1 MNMKNYKT
9 ILTILLLIGMFLLFA
24 APAYSVNAVIEETK
38 GKVELKA
45 IGGSWRKA
53 EAGMEVGLGTTV
65 STGFN
70 ANAQI
75 AIGNTILEVKPLTR
89 MELEELIEKEGTID
103 TGLNLKVGKIKANVR
118 SSAGLQ
124 NNFKLR
130 SAQST
135 AAVRGTVFVY
145 DGYTLSVEQ
154 GRVSLS
160 NNLGQVRSVG
170 SGEQS
175 STDGYSV
182 PSYVEDAISSIFDLD
197 PGVLDEDAVVE
208 FLEQEFPEYATIIL
222 NLYWDFGGLQ

>member
-1 MNMKNYKT
+1 MREYKT
-9 ILTILLLIGMFLLFA
+9 IPIILLLIAVLLLLA
-24 APAYSVNAVIEETK
+24 APVYSVNAVIEETK

-53 EAGMEVGLGTTV
+53 EVGMEIGLGTTV

-70 ANAQI
+70 ANAKI
-75 AIGNTILEVKPLTR
+75 AIGDTVLEVKPLTR

-103 TGLNLKVGKIKANVR
+103 TELNLKVGKIKANVR

-160 NNLGQVRSVG
+160 NKLGQVRSVG

-182 PSYVEDAISSIFDLD
+182 PSHVEDAISSVFNLD
-197 PGVLDEDAVVE
+197 PGALDEDAVVE
-208 FLEQEFPEYATIIL
+208 FLEQEYPEYATLIL
-222 NLYWDFGGLQ
+222 KLYWDFGGVE

>member
-1 MNMKNYKT
+1 MKNYKT

>member
-1 MNMKNYKT
+1 MKNYKT

-160 NNLGQVRSVG
+160 NKLGQVRSVG
-170 SGEQS
+170 SGGQS

-182 PSYVEDAISSIFDLD
+182 PSHVEDAISSVFDLD
-197 PGVLDEDAVVE
+197 PSALDEDAVVE
-208 FLEQEFPEYATIIL
+208 FLEQEFPQYATIIL

>member
-1 MNMKNYKT
+1 MRKYKT
-9 ILTILLLIGMFLLFA
+9 IPIILLIIAVFLLLA
-24 APAYSVNAVIEETK
+24 APAYSVNAVIQETK

-45 IGGSWRKA
+45 SGGSWQKA
-53 EAGMEVGLGTTV
+53 EVGMEIGLGTTV
-65 STGFN
+65 STGFG
-70 ANAQI
+70 ANAKI
-75 AIGNTILEVKPLTR
+75 AIGNNILEVKPLTR

-103 TGLNLKVGKIKANVR
+103 TELNLKVGKIKANVR

-154 GRVSLS
+154 GQVSLS
-160 NNLGQVRSVG
+160 NNLGQVRTVG
-170 SGEQS
+170 RGEQS

-182 PSYVEDAISSIFDLD
+182 PSNVEDAISSVFDLD
-197 PGVLDEDAVVE
+197 PSALDEDAVVT
-208 FLEQEFPEYATIIL
+208 FLEQEYPEFATIIL
-222 NLYWDFGGLQ
+222 NLYWDFGGVQ